1 MITYVVRRLLLA
13 LPLLLLISFVVFCLT
28 YLIPGDPARQILGPN
43 APIADVN
50 RLRHQLGLD
59 RPFFEQ
65 YWHWV
70 VGLLH
75 GNLGHSVQT
84 NSSVAHEIA
93 HRFPVTCSIAI
104 GALVVTVVLGLPLGL
119 VAGTRPGSLADRIV
133 TMGTS
138 VLLSVP
144 DFWLAIL
151 LVLLFSVKLHVLP
164 AIGYVPFSVSPVS
177 WAQHLV
183 LPCLAAGVGG
193 AATLARQLRGSLA
206 DALEQDYVRTANAK
220 GVRGSVIVLKHALK
234 NASIAPVTV
243 VSIIF
248 AYTLGGTVILE
259 YIFSI
264 PGMGQYYYQALN
276 AKDVPAI
283 QGVTLLVAIIFVV
296 VNLAVDVLYAYLN
309 PKVRLG

>member
-1 MITYVVRRLLLA
+1 VITYVVRRLLLA

-65 YWHWV
+65 
-70 VGLLH
+70 
-75 GNLGHSVQT
+75 NLGQSVQT